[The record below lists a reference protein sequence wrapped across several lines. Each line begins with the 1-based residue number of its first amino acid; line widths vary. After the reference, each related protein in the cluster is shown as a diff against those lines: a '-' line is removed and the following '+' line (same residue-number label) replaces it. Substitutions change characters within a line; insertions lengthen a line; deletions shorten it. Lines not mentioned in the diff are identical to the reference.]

1 MDECKQKQISG
12 CVNCQFHIYGECRRE
27 IMIENAKCGF
37 DEKEA
42 CTRKCIYFDTCTR
55 NPNKKRKNNEK
66 SLY

>member
-12 CVNCQFHIYGECRRE
+12 CINCQFHIYGECRRE
-27 IMIENAKCGF
+27 IMVENAKCGF
-37 DEKEA
+37 DEKEP

-55 NPNKKRKNNEK
+55 NPNKKKKEK